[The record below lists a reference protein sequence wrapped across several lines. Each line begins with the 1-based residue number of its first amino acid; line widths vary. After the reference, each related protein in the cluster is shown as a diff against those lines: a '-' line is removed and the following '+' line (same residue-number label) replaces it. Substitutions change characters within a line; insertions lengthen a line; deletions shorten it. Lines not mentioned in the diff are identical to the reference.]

1 MEMEKNEVLWVRY
14 EQRIVVQEESFEKV
28 KPFLSLIY
36 NEHFLLRSNIVN
48 LIN

>member
-14 EQRIVVQEESFEKV
+14 EQRIVVREESFEKV